1 MSKKSFSRRE
11 FLKVAGITTA
21 AGVLAA
27 CGAASPVAPTAA
39 PAAKTDATKAPA
51 PTTAPAAAAPV
62 TLTYVY
68 PQFTAQSPDQGVVEE
83 AINKITKEKINA
95 SIKLM
100 VMEFGSWND
109 KITLMNAGGE
119 QYDLVYTANWTND
132 YYKNV
137 SNGQFVELDDLLPS
151 QAPGY
156 WKSMPVSTWGASK
169 VKGKMYGAI
178 NQQMFPKT
186 WGFLARKDLV
196 EKYKLDLNAVKRWPD
211 LEAWL
216 DAVKKG
222 ESIVPWGTQPNL
234 YVQEIFSA
242 APIDDGIGWIQVGKD
257 DKAAQA
263 INYWTTP
270 EYAATWD
277 LGKKWYDAG
286 YMPKE
291 QPKSGDDRP
300 AWAAGKHAIGMN
312 PVTKPHGEFEAQAI
326 LKQEIVLKSISPAI
340 LTTAGITA
348 TLTGVSR
355 TTVSKEA
362 AAKWLELLNTDKPTY
377 NLLCIGI
384 EGKHWNWKA
393 KDKEVIEQVKDSAY
407 NPSTDWMFGNQF
419 NAYYRDERQVGSWDE
434 TKKINDSAT
443 PSPTLGFV
451 MDRTPVKNEIAAVAA
466 IIAEYTN
473 YGPKAKAATELP
485 KMVDAMN
492 AAGATKILAEMQKQI
507 DAWKK

>member
-1 MSKKSFSRRE
+1 MSKKNFSRRE
-11 FLKVAGITTA
+11 FLVMAGLTTA

-27 CGAASPVAPTAA
+27 CGAAATAAPTAA
-39 PAAKTDATKAPA
+39 PAAKVDATKAPE
-51 PTTAPAAAAPV
+51 PTTAPAAAAQV
-62 TLTYVY
+62 TLNYVY
-68 PQFTAQSPDQGVVEE
+68 PQFTVQSPDQGVVEE
-83 AINKITKEKINA
+83 ALNKITKEKINA
-95 SIKLM
+95 AIKLT
-100 VMEFGSWND
+100 VLDFGTWSD

-137 SNGQFVELDDLLPS
+137 SNGQFLPLDDLLPATS
-151 QAPGY
+151 PGY
-156 WKSMPVSTWGASK
+156 WKSMPVSTWNAAK
-169 VKGKMYGAI
+169 VQGKLYGAI

-186 WGFLARKDLV
+186 WGFLVRKNLA
-196 EKYKLDLNAVKRWPD
+196 EKYKLDLNAVNRWPD
-211 LEAWL
+211 IEPWL

-222 ESIVPWGTQPNL
+222 ENIIPWGIQPAL
-234 YVQEIFSA
+234 YIQEIFSA
-242 APIDDGIGWIQVGKD
+242 APIDDGIGWTQVGKD
-257 DKAAQA
+257 DKSAKAV
-263 INYWTTP
+263 NYWTTP
-270 EYAATWD
+270 EFASTWD

-291 QPKSGDDRP
+291 AVKSGDDRP
-300 AWAAGKHAIGMN
+300 VWAAGKAAISTN

-326 LKQEIVLKSISPAI
+326 YKQDVLLKSISPAI

-348 TLTGVSR
+348 TLTGLSR

-362 AAKWLELLNTDKPTY
+362 AAKWLELINTDKPTY

-384 EGKHWNWKA
+384 EGKHWTWVDKA
-393 KDKEVIEQVKDSAY
+393 TEVIAQVKDSAY
-407 NPSTDWMFGNQF
+407 NPSTDWMFANQF
-419 NAYYRDERQVGSWDE
+419 NAYYRDPRQVGSWDE

-466 IIAEYTN
+466 VIAEYTM
-473 YGPKAKAATELP
+473 YGPKAKAASELP
-485 KMVDAMN
+485 KMIDAMN
-492 AAGATKILAEMQKQI
+492 AAGATKVLAEMQKQI